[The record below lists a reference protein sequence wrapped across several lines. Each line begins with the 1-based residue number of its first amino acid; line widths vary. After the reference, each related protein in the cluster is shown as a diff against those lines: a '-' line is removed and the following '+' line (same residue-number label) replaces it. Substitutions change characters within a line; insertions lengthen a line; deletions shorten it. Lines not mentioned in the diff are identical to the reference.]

1 MHRNPL
7 FLLTLSLGLLAGC
20 PQSSSGDRLQ
30 PDRLR
35 SGPLSLD
42 ESLMTASLH
51 GSEVQMQV
59 VVGLEEGDFD
69 ALVELRLINL
79 AADSDTTVAKQTI
92 ELKIS
97 QPGATIEGK
106 LDGVRAEALGDLAN
120 YVIEAVITIGEHR
133 VRARRSLFTA
143 VPRLALH
150 ALGSRQLAVGAD
162 TLLRS
167 FVRNASSGAMAP
179 GVSVSFAI
187 SQAEGEAVEL
197 GQALSGDDGLAEL
210 RADLSNLNAGAAELL
225 VSATGAS
232 GQALLRVGLELVDT
246 RRLQLTTDKPRY
258 QPGQTMHLR
267 GLAIAAGDRSPAAS
281 EAVVIEIYDGAG
293 NRVHRETKTTNA
305 FGVFATDFRLADRLN
320 EGNYLLKAIL
330 GETLAEEQVM
340 VEYYRL
346 PRMLA
351 SYQFEQTW
359 LTPNGQ
365 LSGSVSLR
373 YPFGQPVAEAQIE
386 ILGDALR
393 AGEAQTVATFQGRS
407 NAQGNLNFQLNIG
420 AFDPAIVA
428 RGEAGFRITLRAV
441 DSAGQSLTSQ
451 RSFSVAGGPSRVLIQ
466 PSAGRWL
473 KKMTQPAII
482 IVTDPGAQPIEAD
495 LRLTFADGSMLET
508 RSNAAG
514 LARIS
519 IPPMEQSS
527 NLRIDVLGV
536 NSHTTTLPLGPL
548 SDGLLI
554 TPNKRFLSAGQV
566 IDIDIQSSQLGKVL
580 IDALREGQVLS
591 STSLNLEAESGRAQI
606 QLPEGLHGGV
616 QLRALQRGDDGS
628 VLTGLSL
635 IHVDGGK
642 TLNVQ
647 VSPERASYRPGENA
661 LLNIE
666 VRDGNGEPQA
676 AAVGITAVDASVFAL
691 SAAKPGVGEAYFD
704 LGLRPGADA
713 SPAPSVAVSRALQ
726 TRDEDRAEAAFARLG
741 GAGASIDQD
750 SEIIDQGAA
759 RTHLIRRVTRELD
772 GLVEQL
778 KARWSRGEVDFGN
791 YEMAM
796 ERMLIG
802 RSDPF
807 GKIYQHE
814 LGNWQASLISGGA
827 DEVFG
832 TSDDLR
838 VDVNLQSAVP
848 ENAARD
854 RGDGDL
860 MAQAEAGEVPA
871 QQGAGGATDDNVAAP
886 GEGGGSAAPRLRSWF
901 PETLIA
907 APMIITDDNG
917 HAEQALRVADSIT
930 TWKIAAQ
937 ANSAAGHI
945 GSGEGELVVF
955 QPFFVDLDLPLSLTR
970 GDEVHV
976 PVIVYN
982 YLEEPQTV
990 ALTLLPT
997 EGITLVGGAE
1007 QSVSLAAGE
1016 VKRAVYILRAERV
1029 GAVNIEVLAVAGA
1042 ESDAVR
1048 RTLRV
1053 TPDGEPEIQT
1063 TGGRLGAASANVDM
1077 ELPEGVEGAN
1087 ELLVK
1092 IYPGLASSA
1101 VEGIESMLKMP
1112 GGCFEQTTSSSWP
1125 NIMVYQYLVATG
1137 TDDPELMQRAVEFIR
1152 AGYQRILTF
1161 ESPTGGYN
1169 WWGNADPGNRIL
1181 TAIALWQYA
1190 DLEGIIE
1197 TDPAVAD
1204 RHRAWL
1210 IEQQAV
1216 DGSWPAGDALHAGN
1230 ESLGEDVLRSTSFIA
1245 MGLHRDGKAP
1255 TAVNIALRYLRARI
1269 GETDDIYAVALAA
1282 KLFAEAAPDD
1292 ALLTAM
1298 LNRLQEAG
1306 QQIADDQ
1313 MKWAFTGNS
1322 WTGAR
1327 GGGQPGEV
1335 EMTGLVVQSL
1345 LQAGQHSNA
1354 AQDGLTFLAATKD
1367 AFGNWYSTQA
1377 TMNSLRALTQAALGA
1392 TNQAQGRA
1400 RVFLANEL
1408 VGEID
1413 IDESNADVHHTFDL
1427 STSLVADGQAQIRL
1441 EFSGEGSLMY
1451 QVIGTRFEPWTT
1463 PPQQVGSLGL
1473 SVSYGRSQLRV
1484 GETLRVNAEV
1494 SSRMDEGAMDQVI
1507 VSIATAPGLVPMID
1521 DLQALVSR
1529 GLVQRFERSDRL
1541 VTFYLMGLLPRESRM
1556 LSFAMQA
1563 TRALDA
1569 QHPPSRAYSYYN
1581 PGDSASTGST
1591 AVVVEP

>member
-1 MHRNPL
+1 MRHNPL

-20 PQSSSGDRLQ
+20 PQNSSGDRLQ

-42 ESLMTASLH
+42 EGLITASLN
-51 GSEVQMQV
+51 GSEVHMQV
-59 VVGLEEGDFD
+59 EVGLDEGDFD

-79 AADSDTTVAKQTI
+79 AADSDTTVAKQSI
-92 ELKIS
+92 EIKIS
-97 QPGATIEGK
+97 APGANIEGK
-106 LDGVRAEALGDLAN
+106 LDGVQAEALGDLAN
-120 YVIEAVITIGEHR
+120 YVIEAVISIGDHR

-150 ALGSRQLAVGAD
+150 ALGSRQLAVGSD

-167 FVRNASSGAMAP
+167 FVRNASSGAMAS

-187 SQAEGEAVEL
+187 SQGEGEPVEL

-210 RADLSNLNAGAAELL
+210 RADLSNLTPGAAELQI
-225 VSATGAS
+225 SASGAS

-267 GLAIAAGDRSPAAS
+267 GLAIAAGDRSPAAAES
-281 EAVVIEIYDGAG
+281 VVIEIYDGAG
-293 NRVHRETKTTNA
+293 NRVHRETKATNA
-305 FGVFATDFRLADRLN
+305 FGVFATDFRLAERLN
-320 EGNYLLKAIL
+320 EGNYLLKAML

-340 VEYYRL
+340 VEHYRL

-351 SYQFEQTW
+351 SYQFERTW
-359 LTPNGQ
+359 LTPNSQ

-373 YPFGQPVAEAQIE
+373 YPFGQPVAGAQVE

-393 AGEAQTVATFQGRS
+393 SGEAQTVATFHGRS
-407 NAQGNLNFQLNIG
+407 DAQGNLSFQLDIG
-420 AFDPAIVA
+420 AFDPALVT

-441 DSAGQSLTSQ
+441 DSAGQSLASQ
-451 RSFSVAGGPSRVLIQ
+451 RSFAVAGGPSRVLIQ

-482 IVTDPGAQPIEAD
+482 IVTDPGAQAIEAD
-495 LRLTFADGSMLET
+495 LRLTFADGSTIET

-519 IPPMEQSS
+519 VPPMEQSS
-527 NLRIDVLGV
+527 NLRIDVLGA
-536 NSHTTTLPLGPL
+536 NSHTTTIALGPL
-548 SDGLLI
+548 TNGLLI
-554 TPNKRFLSAGQV
+554 TPNKRFLSSGQV

-580 IDALREGQVLS
+580 IDALREGQVLA
-591 STSLNLEAESGRAQI
+591 STSLNLAEESGLAQL
-606 QLPEGLHGGV
+606 QLPNGLHGGV

-642 TLNVQ
+642 TLNVEI
-647 VSPERASYRPGENA
+647 SPERESYRPGDNA

-666 VRDGNGEPQA
+666 VSDGNGQPQA

-704 LGLRPGADA
+704 LGLRPGADH
-713 SPAPSVAVSRALQ
+713 SPAPAVAVSRALQ

-750 SEIIDQGAA
+750 SEVIDQTAA

-772 GLVEQL
+772 GLVERL
-778 KARWSRGEVDFGN
+778 KTRWSRGEVDFGN
-791 YEMAM
+791 YELAM
-796 ERMLIG
+796 ERMLVG
-802 RSDPF
+802 RADPF

-814 LGNWQASLISGGA
+814 LGNWQATLISGGA

-838 VDVNLQSAVP
+838 VSVNLQNAVP
-848 ENAARD
+848 ENATRNRD
-854 RGDGDL
+854 DGAF
-860 MAQAEAGEVPA
+860 MAQAEAAEPPH
-871 QQGAGGATDDNVAAP
+871 AGGATDDANAP
-886 GEGGGSAAPRLRSWF
+886 APEEGGGGGSAAPRLRSWF

-917 HAEQALRVADSIT
+917 HAEKALRVADSIT

-970 GDEVHV
+970 GDEVQV

-982 YLEEPQTV
+982 YLEQPQTV
-990 ALTLLPT
+990 ALTMMPA
-997 EGITLVGGAE
+997 EGITLIGGAE

-1016 VKRAVYILRAERV
+1016 VKRAVYTLRAEAV
-1029 GAVNIEVLAVAGA
+1029 GEVSIEILAVAGE

-1048 RTLRV
+1048 RSLRV

-1063 TGGRLGAASANVDM
+1063 SGGRLGAAPASVDM
-1077 ELPEGVEGAN
+1077 NLPEGVEGAN

-1137 TDDPELMQRAVEFIR
+1137 ADDPELMQRAVEFIR

-1169 WWGNADPGNRIL
+1169 WWGNADAGNRIL

-1197 TDPAVAD
+1197 TDPAVSD

-1245 MGLHRDGKAP
+1245 MGLHRDGKAQA
-1255 TAVNIALRYLRARI
+1255 AVNLALRFLRARI
-1269 GETDDIYAVALAA
+1269 NETDDLYAVALAA

-1327 GGGQPGEV
+1327 GGGKPGEV

-1377 TMNSLRALTQAALGA
+1377 TMNSLRALTEAARGA
-1392 TNQAQGRA
+1392 TNQAQGRV
-1400 RVFLANEL
+1400 RVFLGNEL

-1413 IDESNADVHHTFDL
+1413 IDESNSDVHHGFDL
-1427 STSLVADGQAQIRL
+1427 STSLVGDGQAQVRL

-1451 QVIGTRFEPWTT
+1451 QVIGKRFEPWTR

-1473 SVSYGRSQLRV
+1473 SVTYDRSQLSV

-1507 VSIATAPGLVPMID
+1507 VSVATAPGLIPMVD
-1521 DLQALVSR
+1521 DLQALVSA
-1529 GLVQRFERSDRL
+1529 GSVQRFERSDRL
-1541 VTFYLMGLLPRESRM
+1541 VTFYLMGLQPRETRM

-1569 QHPPSRAYSYYN
+1569 QHPPSKAYSYYN
-1581 PGDSASTGST
+1581 PEDSASTGST
-1591 AVVVEP
+1591 GVVVEP